1 MPPHLGC
8 PPVPAGTTRSARDPA
23 LREAYETAEQRSDS
37 QRFPH
42 AFAAAM
48 NAGAYGLIVPTVG
61 ALNRLVAQF
70 KLTA

>member
-1 MPPHLGC
+1 
-8 PPVPAGTTRSARDPA
+8 
-23 LREAYETAEQRSDS
+23 
-37 QRFPH
+37 
-42 AFAAAM
+42 M